1 MIKIFFNCSFPPILL
16 NLLLMVLLGDG
27 EGILF
32 EKTLLYY
39 SNILFRGPYVTQ
51 IELTLET

>member
-1 MIKIFFNCSFPPILL
+1 
-16 NLLLMVLLGDG
+16 MVLLGDG